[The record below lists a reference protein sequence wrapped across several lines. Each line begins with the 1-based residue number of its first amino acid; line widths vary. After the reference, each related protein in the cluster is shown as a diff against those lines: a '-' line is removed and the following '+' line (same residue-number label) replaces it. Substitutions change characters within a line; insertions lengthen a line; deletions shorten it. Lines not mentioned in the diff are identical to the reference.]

1 MIEGRPSDT
10 ALQVAA
16 AREAHRRF
24 DAGPPILDDVH
35 AASLLDEAGLALVET
50 YGDEAPWILLEN
62 RLFLPLRARLV
73 EDRLAEAY
81 ARGVRQ
87 YVILGAGLDSY
98 AWRQPEDQ
106 GELRI
111 YEVDHPA
118 TQQWK
123 ADRLTG
129 LGWPTPANTRMVA
142 CDFEATSASEA
153 LSATDFDPA
162 QPTVVSWMGVIYYL
176 ERETAADAMADL
188 AKILAPGS
196 ELVFDVM
203 LPWEAMP
210 ERYQAIREQM
220 VAWLKGAGEPQ
231 KNRYRPPELVDAS
244 SAAGFDETAVI
255 DVPSLYARYASG
267 EPASPLSE
275 RFFLAIATR

>member
-24 DAGPPILDDVH
+24 DTGPPILDDVH

-123 ADRLTG
+123 VDRLTG
-129 LGWPTPANTRMVA
+129 LGWPTPANARMVA
-142 CDFEATSASEA
+142 CDFEATTASQA

-176 ERETAADAMADL
+176 ERETAAGAMADL

-210 ERYQAIREQM
+210 ERYQAIRDQM

-231 KNRYRPPELVDAS
+231 KNRYLPEELVAAAR
-244 SAAGFDETAVI
+244 AAGFDETEVI

-267 EPASPLSE
+267 EPTSPLSE